1 MKNKILSLLMVATMA
16 VGMLAG
22 CGSKTNAPADNQVKE
37 ETPATEATAEPATEE
52 AAGPEIPTELE
63 HIKVKGRMKK
73 LSFFHTPFF
82 EIIKRMKKNHPYQM
96 KS

>member
-37 ETPATEATAEPATEE
+37 ETPATEATADLATEE
-52 AAGPEIPTELE
+52 AL
-63 HIKVKGRMKK
+63 GRRFQQNLNISK
-73 LSFFHTPFF
+73 LPICRTM
-82 EIIKRMKKNHPYQM
+82 RAWQRL
-96 KS
+96 

>member
-37 ETPATEATAEPATEE
+37 ETPQSEATAEPATRRSSWT
-52 AAGPEIPTELE
+52 GDSNRT
-63 HIKVKGRMKK
+63 
-73 LSFFHTPFF
+73 
-82 EIIKRMKKNHPYQM
+82 
-96 KS
+96 

>member
-52 AAGPEIPTELE
+52 AAYLILFCNTPRSPSKYFL
-63 HIKVKGRMKK
+63 HSGRI
-73 LSFFHTPFF
+73 T
-82 EIIKRMKKNHPYQM
+82 
-96 KS
+96 

>member
-37 ETPATEATAEPATEE
+37 EC
-52 AAGPEIPTELE
+52 GID
-63 HIKVKGRMKK
+63 
-73 LSFFHTPFF
+73 
-82 EIIKRMKKNHPYQM
+82 NHLILHN
-96 KS
+96 

>member
-1 MKNKILSLLMVATMA
+1 MA

-52 AAGPEIPTELE
+52 AA
-63 HIKVKGRMKK
+63 
-73 LSFFHTPFF
+73 
-82 EIIKRMKKNHPYQM
+82 
-96 KS
+96 

>member
-37 ETPATEATAEPATEE
+37 ETPATELLTS
-52 AAGPEIPTELE
+52 
-63 HIKVKGRMKK
+63 
-73 LSFFHTPFF
+73 SFL
-82 EIIKRMKKNHPYQM
+82 ML
-96 KS
+96 